1 LRSPRAPYRHE
12 KDCLRLTRIT
22 THSFR
27 NLSSDPVFFGGGR
40 TVIAGENAQG
50 KTNLLE
56 AIALVCGQRSF
67 RGARPQ
73 EMAAGETGFRV
84 EAVVER
90 EAGPETLAVEWSPGT
105 GRSFSRAGKEIGFRE
120 VSRLAPAVFLSPEHR
135 ELLTGGRAA
144 RRRFLDRLALFC
156 RAAAG
161 EDLARFERAL
171 SNRNALLT
179 RTREG
184 SGGRDAA
191 EMDAW
196 TEEFVR
202 AGAAVRRH
210 RSQALAEW
218 LSFFGPLCLAAGPD
232 YAAIR
237 VHYSAGGESEED
249 LRAACARL
257 SPAERRRGHSLAGPQ
272 RDDLAWT
279 RGDKPLAA
287 TASAGELSRVVA
299 LTKLAEW
306 RAVARAAG
314 EAPLFGVD
322 EFDASLS
329 AGGVEAFVEVLPPAE
344 TVLLTTASEPSR
356 WRRLAGA
363 AAIIEMRAG
372 CVHERPH
379 AVNNQGVAGTAR
391 AHASL

>member
-1 LRSPRAPYRHE
+1 M
-12 KDCLRLTRIT
+12 RLTRIA

-67 RGARPQ
+67 RRARPQ
-73 EMAAGETGFRV
+73 EMAEGEAGFRV
-84 EAVVER
+84 EAVVAR
-90 EAGPETLAVEWSPGT
+90 EAGPEALAVEWSPGA
-105 GRSFSRAGKEIGFRE
+105 GRRFTRAGKEIGFRE
-120 VSRLAPAVFLSPEHR
+120 ASRLAPAVFLSPEHR
-135 ELLTGGRAA
+135 ELLTGGRAS

-171 SNRNALLT
+171 SSRNALLA
-179 RTREG
+179 REREG

-196 TEEFVR
+196 TEEFVL
-202 AGAAVRRH
+202 AGDAVRRH
-210 RSQALAEW
+210 RSLALDEW
-218 LSFFGPLCLAAGPD
+218 LSFFGPLCVAAGPAF
-232 YAAIR
+232 AAIGVR
-237 VHYSAGGESEED
+237 YSAEGESEED
-249 LRAACARL
+249 LRSACARL
-257 SPAERRRGHSLAGPQ
+257 LPAERRRGHCLAGPQ
-272 RDDLAWT
+272 RDDLIWT
-279 RGDKPLAA
+279 RGNKPLAS

-322 EFDASLS
+322 EFDAGLS
-329 AGGVEAFVEVLPPAE
+329 AGGVEAFIEALPPAE
-344 TVLLTTASEPSR
+344 TVLLTTASEPAR
-356 WRRLAGA
+356 WRRLAGGA
-363 AAIIEMRAG
+363 AATATATATVVEMRAG
-372 CVHERPH
+372 RVHDRPR
-379 AVNNQGVAGTAR
+379 AVNDQGVAGTAR
-391 AHASL
+391 SLAYL

>member
-1 LRSPRAPYRHE
+1 
-12 KDCLRLTRIT
+12 LRLTRINA
-22 THSFR
+22 HSFR
-27 NLSSDPVFFGGGR
+27 NLSPDPVFFGGGL

-67 RGARPQ
+67 RRARPQ
-73 EMAAGETGFRV
+73 EMAAGEAGFRV
-84 EAVVER
+84 EAVVTR
-90 EAGPETLAVEWSPGT
+90 EAGAETLAVEWSPGA
-105 GRSFSRAGKEIGFRE
+105 GRKFSRGGKEIGFRE
-120 VSRLAPAVFLSPEHR
+120 ASRLAPAVFLSPEHR
-135 ELLTGGRAA
+135 ELLTGGRAS

-171 SNRNALLT
+171 ASRNALLA
-179 RTREG
+179 RIREG
-184 SGGRDAA
+184 AGGRDAA

-210 RSQALAEW
+210 RSLALAEW
-218 LSFFGPLCLAAGPD
+218 LSFFGPLCLAAGAE
-232 YAAIR
+232 YAAIQ
-237 VHYSAGGESEED
+237 VHYSAGEESEED

-257 SPAERRRGHSLAGPQ
+257 CATERRRGHCLAGPQ
-272 RDDLAWT
+272 RDDLVWT
-279 RGDKPLAA
+279 RSDRPLAA

-306 RAVARAAG
+306 RAVARAVG

-322 EFDASLS
+322 EFDAGLS
-329 AGGVEAFVEVLPPAE
+329 AGGVEAFLEALPPAE
-344 TVLLTTASEPSR
+344 TVLLTTASEPPR

-363 AAIIEMRAG
+363 AAVVEMRAG
-372 CVHERPH
+372 RVHERPR
-379 AVNNQGVAGTAR
+379 AVND
-391 AHASL
+391 

>member
-1 LRSPRAPYRHE
+1 MRAPDRHE
-12 KDCLRLTRIT
+12 KDCLRLTRIAA
-22 THSFR
+22 HSFR
-27 NLSSDPVFFGGGR
+27 NLSPDPVFFGGGR
-40 TVIAGENAQG
+40 TVLAGENAQG

-67 RGARPQ
+67 RGARPR
-73 EMAAGETGFRV
+73 EMAAGEAGFRV
-84 EAVVER
+84 EAVLAR
-90 EAGPETLAVEWSPGT
+90 EAGPETLAVEWSPGA
-105 GRSFSRAGKEIGFRE
+105 GRRFTRAGKEVGFRE
-120 VSRLAPAVFLSPEHR
+120 ISRLAPAVFLSPEHR
-135 ELLTGGRAA
+135 ELLTGGRAS

-171 SNRNALLT
+171 SNRNTLLA
-179 RTREG
+179 RARDG

-191 EMDAW
+191 EMEAW

-210 RSQALAEW
+210 RCAAIEEW
-218 LSFFGPLCLAAGPD
+218 LSFFGPLCIEAGPE

-237 VHYSAGGESEED
+237 AHYSAGGESEDD
-249 LRAACARL
+249 LRGACSRL
-257 SPAERRRGHSLAGPQ
+257 LPAERRRGHCLAGPQ

-279 RGDKPLAA
+279 RGDRPLAA

-306 RAVARAAG
+306 QAVARAAG

-322 EFDASLS
+322 EFDAHLS
-329 AGGVEAFVEVLPPAE
+329 AGAVEALFAALPPAE

-363 AAIIEMRAG
+363 AAVLEMRG
-372 CVHERPH
+372 GRVCERPR
-379 AVNNQGVAGTAR
+379 AVND
-391 AHASL
+391 